1 MDENGASDIIH
12 SVVTHED
19 ILQQLIASPMTKPEL
34 LAELDVSR
42 STIDRWLNDLMNKG
56 LVHRPNTKCELT
68 LFGRLISRRYDEFNA
83 WTARLKE
90 ARAALSV
97 LTDQDGIE
105 PELFDNASI
114 ETYTGLAPEIT
125 NALLQKDGTIHIL
138 SPLAPIVG
146 GMMMDHDLSPVKD
159 LEILAARPII
169 NQISQTLD
177 HQSFL
182 RNANVTLRVIT
193 SPPPYCLGLVKA
205 KDHVTGY
212 IIIGGQGN
220 NITCIENTA
229 TEFVDW
235 IQNQYDSCR
244 EHAVAVEETT
254 ITGKTN

>member
-1 MDENGASDIIH
+1 MDENRASEIIH

-19 ILQQLIASPMTKPEL
+19 ILNQLITSPKTKPEL

-42 STIDRWLNDLMNKG
+42 STIDRWLNDLMKKG
-56 LVHRPNTKCELT
+56 LVHRPNSQCELT
-68 LFGRLISRRYDEFNA
+68 LFGRLISRRYDEFNT
-83 WTARLKE
+83 WTARVKE
-90 ARAALSV
+90 ARSALSV
-97 LTDQDGIE
+97 LTDQNSIE

-114 ETYTGLAPEIT
+114 ETYTGLAPQIT
-125 NALLQKDGTIHIL
+125 NALLQKDGTVRIL

-146 GMMMDHDLSPVKD
+146 GMMMDHDLSPIKN

-169 NQISQTLD
+169 NQISQTLN

-182 RNANVTLRVIT
+182 RDAHVKLHVIT
-193 SPPPYCLGLVKA
+193 SPPPYCLGLVDN
-205 KDHVTGY
+205 KDQVAGY

-235 IQNQYDSCR
+235 IQDQYNSYL
-244 EHAVAVEETT
+244 EQAVSVEETS